1 VPGPLASPVALA
13 RGALRLAAL
22 GPLLLGCL
30 GLDARRHGPLHDL
43 RAQPRDR
50 PARAMDGV
58 RLPGHGVHADHRRHG
73 AARHGTRR
81 RPDQGAARLD
91 GDQHANGGTSP
102 RDGLVVWP
110 SRVSLASSWT
120 AGGQPVWTVH
130 PLPLEPTG
138 VELLV
143 VDDDDAF
150 VQLDVLAHGLGV
162 DRDNI
167 TIKPRKRWRRYGDQR
182 LDSRR
187 RPPRLNPR
195 HLELLSRRATV
206 ARREMRRDGAQPQR
220 AGRMVRRA
228 IRRALRLRPRTGP
241 SADRGPR
248 PCRR

>member
-30 GLDARRHGPLHDL
+30 GLDARGHGPLHDL

-81 RPDQGAARLD
+81 RQDQGAARLD

-110 SRVSLASSWT
+110 SRVRLAGSWT

-150 VQLDVLAHGLGV
+150 VQLDVLAPGLGV

-167 TIKPRKRWRRYGDQR
+167 TIKPRKRWRGYGDQR

-195 HLELLSRRATV
+195 HLELLRGHRH
-206 ARREMRRDGAQPQR
+206 
-220 AGRMVRRA
+220 AGRAALHGVQGGAARCDALPGDFVRCEPA
-228 IRRALRLRPRTGP
+228 TAGLLAGPPDGTG
-241 SADRGPR
+241 A
-248 PCRR
+248 